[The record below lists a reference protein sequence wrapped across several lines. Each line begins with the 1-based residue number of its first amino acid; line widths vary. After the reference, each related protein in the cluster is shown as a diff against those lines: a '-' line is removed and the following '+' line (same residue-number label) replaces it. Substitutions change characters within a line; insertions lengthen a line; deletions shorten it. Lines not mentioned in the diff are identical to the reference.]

1 MAGPDKPATNVVQ
14 GVCGREVVELLNC
27 AASDKCDEGECVRW
41 PTMHVFSGALC
52 WEPSELLD
60 LGRAPQEHRCI
71 TTRRLAAALREC
83 AKKHHIKNFTAQV
96 NAREGETGK
105 PGA

>member
-27 AASDKCDEGECVRW
+27 AASDKCDEGECVR
-41 PTMHVFSGALC
+41 
-52 WEPSELLD
+52 
-60 LGRAPQEHRCI
+60 
-71 TTRRLAAALREC
+71 LAAALREC